1 MHCAVGVWY
10 NGRSVQA
17 VAPSHGLREPRSC
30 KAAGTGGH
38 SVKPSERTLMST
50 SRVKKP
56 TQLTL
61 AINVLDFCYLPPRLS
76 LSPMRH
82 NDLVCTVD
90 CSWFFSEGANRMVIA
105 ERWNGTA
112 MPGLVTV
119 TNTSGAIFNPAVHPV
134 FTLHVRA
141 GYRMGGF
148 ADRMRI
154 TIHQGIAADG
164 PVLFEGEVTGAG
176 WGWDWTGSHKVAI
189 AGIGPH
195 FVTPNDT
202 GCVEERVPRDAPNA
216 ILPFTNFKLR
226 MVKG

>member
-1 MHCAVGVWY
+1 
-10 NGRSVQA
+10 
-17 VAPSHGLREPRSC
+17 
-30 KAAGTGGH
+30 
-38 SVKPSERTLMST
+38 
-50 SRVKKP
+50 
-56 TQLTL
+56 
-61 AINVLDFCYLPPRLS
+61 
-76 LSPMRH
+76 
-82 NDLVCTVD
+82 
-90 CSWFFSEGANRMVIA
+90 MVMA

-202 GCVEERVPRDAPNA
+202 GCVEERIPRDAPNA

>member
-1 MHCAVGVWY
+1 
-10 NGRSVQA
+10 
-17 VAPSHGLREPRSC
+17 
-30 KAAGTGGH
+30 
-38 SVKPSERTLMST
+38 
-50 SRVKKP
+50 
-56 TQLTL
+56 
-61 AINVLDFCYLPPRLS
+61 
-76 LSPMRH
+76 
-82 NDLVCTVD
+82 
-90 CSWFFSEGANRMVIA
+90 
-105 ERWNGTA
+105 

-119 TNTSGAIFNPAVHPV
+119 TNTSGAIFNPATHPV
-134 FTLHVRA
+134 FTLRVQA

>member
-1 MHCAVGVWY
+1 MIAQKRGAGSGC
-10 NGRSVQA
+10 
-17 VAPSHGLREPRSC
+17 PGLRHQRAEARSSLPC
-30 KAAGTGGH
+30 RKLNDPAGPHQRHGCRAA
-38 SVKPSERTLMST
+38 L
-50 SRVKKP
+50 
-56 TQLTL
+56 L
-61 AINVLDFCYLPPRLS
+61 
-76 LSPMRH
+76 
-82 NDLVCTVD
+82 
-90 CSWFFSEGANRMVIA
+90 
-105 ERWNGTA
+105 
-112 MPGLVTV
+112 
-119 TNTSGAIFNPAVHPV
+119 NPAVHPV